1 MDASELDLDAKLYK
15 ASGTL
20 LAELQHKLPLLL
32 YRGGRAPR
40 KCVLI
45 TKSTELSLL
54 LDRFQEWPQLLDPC
68 LANLVQLLTDT
79 FLGYLTT
86 SKDQYGPTR
95 SRGTAGV
102 SPLPRAIC
110 SLLYSLCKVRGYKVI
125 VRLLNN
131 EPKYLKLMLSTF
143 RAWDV
148 PGAGMTWEERY
159 IMLLWLS
166 HLLLAPFELATIS
179 VQDGRIR
186 DAAVPGELGGLPGI
200 AGQVISLALQ
210 HLGGAGKERE
220 AASILLVRLSWRTD
234 MQANGLSTRLVHYTS
249 RELLSS
255 SDMATLTPY
264 QALGFLSLLYG
275 ITNSG
280 SDSGV
285 APYLQ
290 ALFDSTMKIALDQ
303 RNQFAS
309 IRDSAPARKWVLKIL
324 RAILTHALSLSLRN
338 GANQPHQLNAMLEE
352 SIQYFLDA
360 LGDNDTPVRMAAAK
374 ALSVIALKLDP
385 AMSAEVV
392 EAVLGCLEE
401 NVLLEDT
408 HTQRLVAITDTARAD
423 TTGMRRNISAVDP
436 LRWHG
441 LMLTLAH
448 LLFRR
453 SPPPDMLSEILQA
466 LILGLEFEQRSNVGT
481 SLGVG
486 VRDAACFGLWA
497 LARKYSTAELD
508 MVSVASFPEVS
519 RYEYS
524 DCKSVLQ
531 LIAIKLVVSACFDP
545 SGNIRRGASAAL
557 QELIGRHPDTI
568 AHGIPVVQILDYHAV
583 ARLSRAMTEVAPQAA
598 GLDVVY
604 HGPLLQALTEWRGAR
619 AADVN
624 QRRWAASALR
634 ILTKTSPLSKTS
646 TFAEA
651 ILKRLSDLKAMN
663 IGSTAA
669 ARHGLLLALS
679 SILQSMRKGD
689 TQFVTS
695 WLGGDGRL
703 TLDLKKLTGKIEGRT
718 TADVELV
725 MEGVGALVCEICKCS
740 DSAGPPWVSIQGW
753 TATAVE
759 VLNHCT
765 VVGTKDIVVRSSAE
779 AFVELFKVLP
789 PEAGMELIERWL
801 DSKQQPPSAF
811 ASKGRM
817 KVLSLIHG
825 HPSARLASNETR
837 KKILKYI
844 IGIIEGVYKIE
855 TRVDAMEALGV
866 ILTNDFSEHAEV
878 SVALSSVLQR
888 GLTDYTND
896 QRGDIGSILRLQ
908 TLETVD
914 AYRGNC
920 SAHGEN
926 AAVLRQVM
934 PLVVKLA
941 AEKLNNVRFRA
952 WKCLENY
959 LQTDSSLP
967 AIQGAFQ
974 FPADVSSA
982 AYFQQLMRLLS
993 VPWAHRH
1000 LILGFISS
1008 ATSGSEDTCR
1018 AASTAFVSYMQSL
1031 EPLQVEG
1038 SIARVSAMILEE
1050 LALRATEDDRQV
1062 LPFLDFLCFMIDE
1075 ELFSTKLFGQ
1085 SDNVDLGMWSS
1096 MQRLHSPS
1104 STMQR
1109 MESLMNVY
1117 SRLLSID
1124 IYRARALDKLTRQLL
1139 HRWPK
1144 VRNTAADLLY
1154 LDSPVETLA
1163 SSDWNAP
1170 VAKNKAVVL
1179 SLRKQLGVVS
1189 RPDANGQ

>member
-1 MDASELDLDAKLYK
+1 MRPRHQMHRAETT
-15 ASGTL
+15 GTS
-20 LAELQHKLPLLL
+20 AE
-32 YRGGRAPR
+32 
-40 KCVLI
+40 V
-45 TKSTELSLL
+45 
-54 LDRFQEWPQLLDPC
+54 FQEWPQLLDPC
-68 LANLVQLLTDT
+68 LANLVQLLSDV
-79 FLGYLTT
+79 FLAYLTT
-86 SKDQYGPTR
+86 SHDQYGPTR
-95 SRGTAGV
+95 TRGTAGV

-143 RAWDV
+143 RVWDV
-148 PGAGMTWEERY
+148 PGKGMTWEERY

-179 VQDGRIR
+179 VQDGEIR
-186 DAAVPGELGGLPGI
+186 DATVPRELGGLPGI
-200 AGQVISLALQ
+200 ASQIISLAFQ

-220 AASILLVRLSWRTD
+220 AASTLLVRLSWRTD
-234 MQANGLSTRLVHYTS
+234 MQANDLSTRLVRYTS

-255 SDMATLTPY
+255 SGMATLTPY

-285 APYLQ
+285 APCLQ
-290 ALFDSTMKIALDQ
+290 GLFASTMKIATDQ
-303 RNQFAS
+303 GARFVT

-324 RAILTHALSLSLRN
+324 RAILTHALSLTLKN
-338 GANQPHQLNAMLEE
+338 GANQPPQLNAMLEE

-360 LGDNDTPVRMAAAK
+360 LGDNDTPVRLAAAK

-392 EAVLGCLEE
+392 EAVLGCLQE

-408 HTQRLVAITDTARAD
+408 QTQKLVAITDTARAE
-423 TTGMRRNISAVDP
+423 TMGVMRNISAVDP

-508 MVSVASFPEVS
+508 MVSVANFPEVC
-519 RYEYS
+519 RNEYS
-524 DCKSVLQ
+524 ECKSVLQ
-531 LIAIKLVVSACFDP
+531 LIAIKLVVSACLDP

-568 AHGIPVVQILDYHAV
+568 AHGIPVVQTLDYHAV
-583 ARLSRAMTEVAPQAA
+583 ARLSRAVTEVAPQAA

-604 HGPLLQALTEWRGAR
+604 QGPLLQALTEWRGAR
-619 AADVN
+619 AADMN
-624 QRRWAASALR
+624 QRRWAANALR
-634 ILTKTSPLSKTS
+634 TLTKTQPLSNTS

-651 ILKRLSDLKAMN
+651 ILRQLSDLKAMN

-669 ARHGLLLALS
+669 VRHGLLLALS
-679 SILQSMRKGD
+679 SILQSMREAD

-695 WLGGDGRL
+695 WLAVDGTL
-703 TLDLKKLTGKIEGRT
+703 ILDLKKLTGKIDSRT
-718 TADVELV
+718 TADIELV
-725 MEGVGALVCEICKCS
+725 MEGITALVCEICKCS
-740 DSAGPPWVSIQGW
+740 DSADPPWVSMQSW
-753 TATAVE
+753 TAAAIE

-765 VVGTKDIVVRSSAE
+765 VAGTKDVVVCSSAE
-779 AFVELFKVLP
+779 AFVELFKVLR
-789 PEAGMELIERWL
+789 PEVGMGLIERWL

-811 ASKGRM
+811 ASKGRLR
-817 KVLSLIHG
+817 VLSLIHG
-825 HPSARLASNETR
+825 YLSTQPASNETR
-837 KKILKYI
+837 KKIMKYV
-844 IGIIEGVYKIE
+844 IGIIEGGYKIE
-855 TRVDAMEALGV
+855 TRVDATEALGI
-866 ILTNDFSEHAEV
+866 ILTHGLSENAEV
-878 SVALSSVLQR
+878 TVNLTSVLLR

-914 AYRGNC
+914 VYRGHC
-920 SAHGEN
+920 SAHGHN
-926 AAVLRQVM
+926 AAILRQVM
-934 PLVVKLA
+934 PLVAKLA
-941 AEKLNNVRFRA
+941 AEKLSNVRFRA

-959 LQTDSSLP
+959 LQTDSSL
-967 AIQGAFQ
+967 ATVHGIFQ
-974 FPADVSSA
+974 YPADVSSA

-1000 LILGFISS
+1000 LVLGVISS
-1008 ATSGSEDTCR
+1008 ATSGTEDTCR
-1018 AASTAFVSYMQSL
+1018 AASTAFVSYIQSL
-1031 EPLQVEG
+1031 EPIQGE
-1038 SIARVSAMILEE
+1038 SSAAVISNIILEE
-1050 LALRATEDDRQV
+1050 LASRATEDDRQV
-1062 LPFLDFLCFMIDE
+1062 LPLLDFLCFMIDE
-1075 ELFSTKLFGQ
+1075 GLFSPRPFGQ
-1085 SDNVDLGMWSS
+1085 SDNDDLDIWSS
-1096 MQRLHSPS
+1096 MQRIHSPS

-1109 MESLMNVY
+1109 MESLLNVY
-1117 SRLLSID
+1117 SRLLSTD

-1144 VRNTAADLLY
+1144 IRNTAADLLY
-1154 LDSPVETLA
+1154 LDSPVEALA

-1170 VAKNKAVVL
+1170 VVKTKPVVL

-1189 RPDANGQ
+1189 RRDATGQ